1 MQSNS
6 YSVPGDDRL
15 DGCSLFS
22 FGDELTVFTK
32 TAAPRARERFL
43 KVLRFHQSCAAQPL
57 WTDAQIAVQ
66 PARSNDG
73 RTIAI
78 FEIQP

>member
-32 TAAPRARERFL
+32 TAPPE
-43 KVLRFHQSCAAQPL
+43 SE
-57 WTDAQIAVQ
+57 
-66 PARSNDG
+66 
-73 RTIAI
+73 RTILENIA
-78 FEIQP
+78 FSPELRCTAFY

>member
-43 KVLRFHQSCAAQPL
+43 KVLRFHQSCAAQPFM
-57 WTDAQIAVQ
+57 DR
-66 PARSNDG
+66 RSDR
-73 RTIAI
+73 RTTRKIKRRPHDCYI
-78 FEIQP
+78 